1 MNYCSKTFTVS
12 KKRDP
17 ICAPHTEKYT
27 ERGLFSENN
36 FNDMPS
42 EIKMLLTKTANH
54 SLAKST
60 WSSYRTSLKRLK
72 DCETE
77 TGKNM
82 DLPLNE
88 RQVLLFIGYLLKEN
102 LTAATIETYM
112 AGLRQ
117 AHIAEG
123 WGETQLKS
131 HTVKQIIRG
140 RRNELLNRET
150 SKRRLPITPTI
161 LQMIKIYIKNQEWN
175 SEKKLLT
182 WAITTIAF
190 HGGFRVHE
198 LLPQNLKSFDPEK
211 TLLRGDIIL
220 KNIKVNNDQMKILQ
234 ICLKTE
240 KTRRTKGHT
249 LIDIY
254 ESKGKLCPIRA
265 YEKWSTLRGETPN
278 NLPAFRDEEGA
289 NFTGRRFNGFLRSF
303 TETNLPNIEGSITS
317 HSFRSGLATM
327 LGTLGFSDEEIKATG
342 RWSSK
347 AFNAYL
353 KLPRTQRAHM
363 AREIARLD
371 I

>member
-1 MNYCSKTFTVS
+1 M
-12 KKRDP
+12 P
-17 ICAPHTEKYT
+17 
-27 ERGLFSENN
+27 
-36 FNDMPS
+36 ND
-42 EIKMLLTKTANH
+42 IKALLTSTANH
-54 SLAKST
+54 ALAKST
-60 WSSYRTSLKRLK
+60 WSSYKTSLNRLR
-72 DCETE
+72 DCEAE

-88 RQVLLFIGYLLKEN
+88 RQVILFIGYLLKEN
-102 LTAATIETYM
+102 LAASTIETYM
-112 AGLRQ
+112 SGLRQ

-131 HTVKQIIRG
+131 STVKQIIRG
-140 RRNELLNRET
+140 RRNELLNKET
-150 SKRRLPITPTI
+150 SNRRLPITPTI
-161 LQMIKIYIKNQEWN
+161 LHMIKIHIKNQNWS
-175 SEKKLLT
+175 SERKLLT
-182 WAITTIAF
+182 WSITTIAF

-198 LLPQNLKSFDPEK
+198 ILPQNLKSFDPEK
-211 TLLRGDIIL
+211 TLLNQDITL
-220 KNIKVNNDQMKILQ
+220 KNIAVNSDQTKILQ

-240 KTRRTKGHT
+240 KTRRTRGHT

-265 YEKWSTLRGETPN
+265 YEKWTTLRGDAPN
-278 NLPAFRDEEGA
+278 NLPAFRDDDGA

-303 TETNLPNIEGSITS
+303 TETNLPDIEGSITS